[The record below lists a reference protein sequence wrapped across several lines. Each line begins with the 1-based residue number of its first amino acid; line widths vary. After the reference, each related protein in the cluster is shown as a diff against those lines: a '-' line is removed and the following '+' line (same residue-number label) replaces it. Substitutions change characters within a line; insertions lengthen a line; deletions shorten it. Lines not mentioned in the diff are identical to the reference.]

1 LCSIGSERFRI
12 IPDSFGVTFEMSKKV
27 KQSHYRPGQ
36 ALRIPGGWGSHSSRL
51 LACAGG
57 KVVSPTHKP
66 HLHPRKYFWYSIL
79 LEADSTPGPYCGQK
93 DYVNE
98 KF

>member
-12 IPDSFGVTFEMSKKV
+12 IADCFGVTFEMNKKL
-27 KQSHYRPGQ
+27 KLSHYRPRQ
-36 ALRIPGGWGSHSSRL
+36 ALRIPGVWDSQSLRQ
-51 LACAGG
+51 LAHEGG
-57 KVVSPTHKP
+57 KFVSPTHKP
-66 HLHPRKYFWYSIL
+66 HLAPRKYSWYSVL
-79 LEADSTPGPYCGQK
+79 LEADSIPGPYCGQT